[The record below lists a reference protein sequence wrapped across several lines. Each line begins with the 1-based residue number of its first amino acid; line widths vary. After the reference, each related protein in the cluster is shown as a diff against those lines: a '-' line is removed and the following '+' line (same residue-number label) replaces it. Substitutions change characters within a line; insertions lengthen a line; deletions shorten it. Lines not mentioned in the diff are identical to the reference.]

1 LIILWIVYPRNQ
13 TMPALRAYPYA
24 LNAGLQLT
32 FSSLV
37 IISSKQTRKLAMSNL
52 EQTKAAIL
60 SLPSN
65 EFEKLKQ
72 WFFDLDYERWDK
84 QLEQDIAEGKL
95 EAFAQEAISEFEA
108 GHCREI

>member
-1 LIILWIVYPRNQ
+1 
-13 TMPALRAYPYA
+13 
-24 LNAGLQLT
+24 
-32 FSSLV
+32 
-37 IISSKQTRKLAMSNL
+37 MSNL

-72 WFFDLDYERWDK
+72 WLFDLDYERWDE

-95 EAFAQEAISEFEA
+95 EAFAQEAIAEFEA
-108 GHCREI
+108 GDCREI